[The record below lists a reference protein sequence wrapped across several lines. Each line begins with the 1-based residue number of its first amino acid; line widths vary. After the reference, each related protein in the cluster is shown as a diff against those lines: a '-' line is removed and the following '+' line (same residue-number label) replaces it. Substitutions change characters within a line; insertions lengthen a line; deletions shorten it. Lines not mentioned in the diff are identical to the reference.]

1 MNFWKIAL
9 IVLLLII
16 IFKRTSVLAFI
27 GKLQFGK
34 GNSEKALKILWI
46 AERIGKLAPLDLM
59 YSGYISLRTGDL
71 EEARR
76 KLAVASIDAKKD
88 AVKNRIKSLQ
98 ALVLWKDG
106 DLDGAIEL
114 LEDVIKSFETTT
126 VYQNLGLLYVLKGDA
141 EKAVEFNLKAYDYNE
156 DDLVIADNLAES
168 YAISGDIQKAGELY
182 EKILEKD
189 PHFPEPYYSYGLI
202 LIDKGEKE
210 RGIDLIKESLE
221 KRFSFLSVKSKE
233 EIEEIL
239 EKFINE

>member
-1 MNFWKIAL
+1 M
-9 IVLLLII
+9 
-16 IFKRTSVLAFI
+16 R
-27 GKLQFGK
+27 
-34 GNSEKALKILWI
+34 
-46 AERIGKLAPLDLM
+46 
-59 YSGYISLRTGDL
+59 
-71 EEARR
+71 
-76 KLAVASIDAKKD
+76 
-88 AVKNRIKSLQ
+88 
-98 ALVLWKDG
+98 
-106 DLDGAIEL
+106 
-114 LEDVIKSFETTT
+114 
-126 VYQNLGLLYVLKGDA
+126 
-141 EKAVEFNLKAYDYNE
+141 